1 MAESLCFLGS
11 DIIAEVAWIP
21 SKKTSSVSKQAHRR
35 KECVPIPTNLR
46 LYGNSCLLSMI
57 SQTSVSTPPGLEI
70 ETLIATFTA
79 IFLAPE
85 GEELIPEII
94 SDKLFQVKSSPL
106 ITYDN

>member
-1 MAESLCFLGS
+1 
-11 DIIAEVAWIP
+11 
-21 SKKTSSVSKQAHRR
+21 
-35 KECVPIPTNLR
+35 
-46 LYGNSCLLSMI
+46 MI

-94 SDKLFQVKSSPL
+94 SDKLFQVKWSPL